1 MWWNFE
7 DDMIRGGDIETSGQA
22 KNITNEMEQKKE
34 GYWCGTKRSGK
45 GAKMVF
51 SKNLRFKNMIWKINF
66 KFFLNF
72 FFHKNN

>member
-34 GYWCGTKRSGK
+34 GY
-45 GAKMVF
+45 
-51 SKNLRFKNMIWKINF
+51 
-66 KFFLNF
+66 
-72 FFHKNN
+72 